1 MSSKIERLWAPWR
14 GEWIQ
19 SQRDGKKDNEYGH
32 AACPFCELPKHEASE
47 ETLVLYRDNDLFV
60 VLNRFPY
67 NPGHVMVIPRAHVA
81 LPTELDPAT
90 WALLA
95 RAAQLCTERIQA
107 SISPTGF
114 NLGMNLGAAGGAGIA
129 EHLHW
134 HVLPRWV
141 GDANFMPL
149 LAEAK
154 AINMHNVTTYRQ
166 LRPFFD
172 DFGAALRS

>member
-19 SQRDGKKDNEYGH
+19 SQHNSKAGGDYGH
-32 AACPFCELPKHEASE
+32 ADCPFCELPKTEASE
-47 ETLVLYRDNDLFV
+47 ETLVLYRDDELFV

-67 NPGHVMVIPRAHVA
+67 NPGHVMVIPRAHTA
-81 LPTELDPAT
+81 MPQDLDPAI
-90 WALLA
+90 WAKLA
-95 RAAQLCTERIQA
+95 RATQLCIDRVKAAIE
-107 SISPTGF
+107 PTGF

-154 AINMHNVTTYRQ
+154 AISMHNVTTYRK

-172 DFGAALRS
+172 DFGAALRA